1 MLRRNKHP
9 YSVDEKSSSGEV
21 VIRYVKYRFLHSW
34 GFLAIVTLWFVFNV
48 TVMGFIW
55 GESRDVMLGAVIVS
69 LMLFVF
75 LMAAWGGI
83 VNRMNI
89 RLEKKIVYPIVD
101 RLLTNSTK
109 ISSKKYRVKRRM
121 LVGID
126 DGDITKGEPYEAVV
140 VFFADG
146 SICEYPFSFV
156 TFERNEVVVVRS
168 LSLTHYICNNY
179 RLIAKARGWFPEI
192 TLNTWINIVSFII
205 LGLGGIVFYL
215 LTSVS
220 TKTSVL
226 ILVVLIAVFIIAGFQ
241 TKLKENGSKGSRLQ
255 KNLFNV
261 MSIPIGIVG
270 ALLTLGMPF
279 LSVAIVT
286 FFSVLA
292 AVVPPIIIVSIANM
306 INGVSLDDTTK
317 YFVVLVCSSFIIV
330 YCPSYIKGIINRMPF
345 VTYTEGKQ
353 HKKRLADFIRYVYDA
368 GVVEFLLNVTYV
380 SFVCI
385 ICIMRYQNLGYLF
398 SKEIDDVILNAF
410 VVFLSFE
417 CVRSSYK
424 RIGLSAKSFFVKI
437 LKVLE
442 T

>member
-34 GFLAIVTLWFVFNV
+34 GFLAIFTLWFVFNV
-48 TVMGFIW
+48 TVFGFIW

-101 RLLTNSTK
+101 KSLTIST
-109 ISSKKYRVKRRM
+109 SVSPKKYRVKRRK
-121 LVGID
+121 LVRID
-126 DGDITKGEPYEAVV
+126 DGDTTKVEPYEAVV

-241 TKLKENGSKGSRLQ
+241 TKLKGNGSKGSRLQ

-306 INGVSLDDTTK
+306 INGVSFDDTTK
-317 YFVVLVCSSFIIV
+317 YFVVFSSFIIV

>member
-1 MLRRNKHP
+1 MRRNKHP

-34 GFLAIVTLWFVFNV
+34 GFLAIFTLWFVFNV
-48 TVMGFIW
+48 TVFGFIW

-101 RLLTNSTK
+101 KSLTIST
-109 ISSKKYRVKRRM
+109 SVSPKKYRVKRRK
-121 LVGID
+121 LVRID
-126 DGDITKGEPYEAVV
+126 DGDTTKVEPYEAVV

-156 TFERNEVVVVRS
+156 TFERNEVVVRS

-241 TKLKENGSKGSRLQ
+241 TKLKGNGSKGSRLQ

-306 INGVSLDDTTK
+306 INGVSFDDTTK

-424 RIGLSAKSFFVKI
+424 RIGLSAKSFLVKI
-437 LKVLE
+437 LKILE
-442 T
+442 N

>member
-1 MLRRNKHP
+1 MLRRKKHP
-9 YSVDEKSSSGEV
+9 YTVDEKSSSGEV
-21 VIRYVKYRFLHSW
+21 VIRYVKYQFIHSW
-34 GFLAIVTLWFVFNV
+34 GFVAIVALWLVFNV
-48 TVMGFIW
+48 AVFGSIW
-55 GESRDVMLGAVIVS
+55 GESHDVMLGAVIVS
-69 LMLFVF
+69 FMLFFF
-75 LMAAWGGI
+75 LMALWNGI

-101 RLLTNSTK
+101 RLLANSTK
-109 ISSKKYRVKRRM
+109 LSLKKYRVKRRI
-121 LVGID
+121 LVGIE
-126 DGDITKGEPYEAVV
+126 DGDTSRGEPYEAVV
-140 VFFADG
+140 VFLADG
-146 SICEYPFSFV
+146 SICGYPFPFV
-156 TFERNEVVVVRS
+156 TTERNERVIVRS
-168 LSLTHYICNNY
+168 LSLTHYVCSDE
-179 RLIAKARGWFPEI
+179 RLIAKARGWLPEL
-192 TLNTWINIVSFII
+192 TLNTLINIVSFII
-205 LGLGGIVFYL
+205 LGLGGIEFYL

-220 TKTSVL
+220 TKTSVF

-241 TKLKENGSKGSRLQ
+241 IKLKLDNSKGSRLQ

-306 INGVSLDDTTK
+306 INGVSLADTTK
-317 YFVVLVCSSFIIV
+317 NFVVLVCSSFIIV
-330 YCPSYIKGIINRMPF
+330 YCPYYIKGIINIMPF

-424 RIGLSAKSFFVKI
+424 KIGLSAKSFLVKI
-437 LKVLE
+437 LKILE
-442 T
+442 N

>member
-1 MLRRNKHP
+1 M
-9 YSVDEKSSSGEV
+9 
-21 VIRYVKYRFLHSW
+21 
-34 GFLAIVTLWFVFNV
+34 
-48 TVMGFIW
+48 
-55 GESRDVMLGAVIVS
+55 
-69 LMLFVF
+69 
-75 LMAAWGGI
+75 
-83 VNRMNI
+83 
-89 RLEKKIVYPIVD
+89 
-101 RLLTNSTK
+101 
-109 ISSKKYRVKRRM
+109 
-121 LVGID
+121 
-126 DGDITKGEPYEAVV
+126 
-140 VFFADG
+140 
-146 SICEYPFSFV
+146 

-179 RLIAKARGWFPEI
+179 RLIAKARGWLPEI

-437 LKVLE
+437 LKILE

>member
-1 MLRRNKHP
+1 MRRNKHP
-9 YSVDEKSSSGEV
+9 YSVDEKSSSGNV

-34 GFLAIVTLWFVFNV
+34 VFVGIVVFWLVCSITLS
-48 TVMGFIW
+48 GFI
-55 GESRDVMLGAVIVS
+55 GEQRQES
-69 LMLFVF
+69 LWIAIPLSVF
-75 LMAAWGGI
+75 LFLFLTVAWSCI
-83 VNRMNI
+83 VNRMNL

-101 RLLTNSTK
+101 KLLAIST
-109 ISSKKYRVKRRM
+109 SVSPKKYRVKRRK
-121 LVGID
+121 LVRID
-126 DGDITKGEPYEAVV
+126 DGDISKGEPYESIV
-140 VFFADG
+140 VFLADG
-146 SICEYPFSFV
+146 SISEYPFPFV
-156 TFERNEVVVVRS
+156 SLERNEEVIVRS
-168 LSLTHYICNNY
+168 LSLTHYVCNDE
-179 RLIAKARGWFPEI
+179 RRIAKARGWFPEI

-226 ILVVLIAVFIIAGFQ
+226 ILVVLIAVFIIAGLQ

-380 SFVCI
+380 LFVCI
-385 ICIMRYQNLGYLF
+385 ICILRYQNSGYLF

-417 CVRSSYK
+417 CIISSYK
-424 RIGLSAKSFFVKI
+424 RIGLSAKSFLVKI
-437 LKVLE
+437 LKILE
-442 T
+442 N

>member
-1 MLRRNKHP
+1 MLRRKKHP
-9 YSVDEKSSSGEV
+9 YTVDEKSSSGEV
-21 VIRYVKYRFLHSW
+21 VIRYVKYQFIHSW
-34 GFLAIVTLWFVFNV
+34 GFVAIVALWLVFNV
-48 TVMGFIW
+48 AVFGSIW
-55 GESRDVMLGAVIVS
+55 GESHDVMLGAVIVS
-69 LMLFVF
+69 FMLFFF
-75 LMAAWGGI
+75 LMALWNGI
-83 VNRMNI
+83 VNHMNI
-89 RLEKKIVYPIVD
+89 RLEKKIVYPNVD
-101 RLLTNSTK
+101 RLLANSTK
-109 ISSKKYRVKRRM
+109 LSLKKYRVKRRI
-121 LVGID
+121 LVGIE
-126 DGDITKGEPYEAVV
+126 DGDTSRGESYESVV
-140 VFFADG
+140 VFLADG
-146 SICEYPFSFV
+146 SICGYPFPFV
-156 TFERNEVVVVRS
+156 TTERNERVIVRS
-168 LSLTHYICNNY
+168 LSLTHYVCSDK
-179 RLIAKARGWFPEI
+179 RLIAKARGWLPEL
-192 TLNTWINIVSFII
+192 TLNTLINIVSFII
-205 LGLGGIVFYL
+205 LGLGGIEFYL

-220 TKTSVL
+220 TKTSVF

-241 TKLKENGSKGSRLQ
+241 IKLKLDNSKGSRLQ
-255 KNLFNV
+255 KDLFNV

-306 INGVSLDDTTK
+306 INGVSLADTTK

-330 YCPSYIKGIINRMPF
+330 YCPYYIKGIINRMPF

-424 RIGLSAKSFFVKI
+424 KIGLSAKSFLVKI
-437 LKVLE
+437 LKILE
-442 T
+442 N